1 MFMFTVKDFTDMMTE
16 LKEKAMYQAS
26 ESKEVE
32 DLLEELAITYELAI
46 ELFWLSD
53 KNGLNDIKWHYLDCY
68 NVMESEY
75 QDCVKHERE
84 LARILGMFMD

>member
-1 MFMFTVKDFTDMMTE
+1 MFTVKDFTDMMTE
-16 LKEKAMYQAS
+16 LKERAMYQAS

>member
-1 MFMFTVKDFTDMMTE
+1 MFTVKDFTDMMTE

>member
-1 MFMFTVKDFTDMMTE
+1 MFTVKDFTDMMTE
-16 LKEKAMYQAS
+16 LKERAMYQAS
-26 ESKEVE
+26 DSKEVE

-53 KNGLNDIKWHYLDCY
+53 KEGLNDIKWHYLDCY

-75 QDCVKHERE
+75 QDCLKHERE
-84 LARILGMFMD
+84 LARILDMFMD

>member
-1 MFMFTVKDFTDMMTE
+1 MFTVKDFTDMMTE
-16 LKEKAMYQAS
+16 LKERAMYQAS

-53 KNGLNDIKWHYLDCY
+53 KEGLNDIKWHYLDCY

-75 QDCVKHERE
+75 QDCLAHERE
-84 LARILGMFMD
+84 LARILGMFED

>member
-1 MFMFTVKDFTDMMTE
+1 MFTIKDFTDVMTE
-16 LKEKAMYQAS
+16 LKERAINEAY

>member
-16 LKEKAMYQAS
+16 LKERAMYQAS

-53 KNGLNDIKWHYLDCY
+53 KEGLHDIKWHYLDCY
-68 NVMESEY
+68 NVMENEY
-75 QDCVKHERE
+75 QDCLKHERE
-84 LARILGMFMD
+84 LARILDMFMD

>member
-16 LKEKAMYQAS
+16 LKDRALNEAY

-32 DLLEELAITYELAI
+32 DLLEDLAITYELAK

-75 QDCVKHERE
+75 RECLAHERE
-84 LARILGMFMD
+84 LARIIEMFID